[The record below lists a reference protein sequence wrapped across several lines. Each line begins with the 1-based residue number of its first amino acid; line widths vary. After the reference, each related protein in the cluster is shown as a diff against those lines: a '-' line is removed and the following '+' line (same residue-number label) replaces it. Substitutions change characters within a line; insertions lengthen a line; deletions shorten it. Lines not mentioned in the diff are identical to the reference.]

1 MTRGCST
8 YFASSKHSRSGGPR
22 FGTTWVEAVRDTANS
37 TVRVAG
43 SLGTVHSPQAG
54 QHLLITH
61 LVEANVGLAD
71 GQIGVRP
78 PQHDH
83 VVHLRSEPPL
93 EVGRADRHR
102 HHDPAGTLVTAP
114 ARRRDRGPAG
124 GDPVVDQHRGAAVQL
139 QRRAAHPVGRGAP
152 GDLPGLAL
160 DLAPDGALVEAEPA
174 QRRVVDRLD
183 ALGDRADGQLRVPGS
198 ADLARDHHVQR
209 GIEPPRDGGGDDH
222 AAARDAEHDRGFA
235 HASHQRHGQPFAS
248 LDPVE
253 EPPMLPDTRSDPLG
267 WPPVEH
273 NGAVVPLQG
282 ALEPDSSS
290 EPRHTGCL
298 DRPDRSLACLM
309 TACTMRAPFPPGFH
323 RRSQWA
329 PWPWGPR
336 QRGGLGNGWW
346 DYLRRWPIGRGG
358 RTRRS
363 VLVVTAY
370 ILIQTEGGKAAQ
382 VAKEIS
388 EIKGVQQAE
397 DVTGPYDVIVRAEA
411 RNVDDLGK
419 LVVARVQA
427 VDGITRTLTCPVVHL

>member
-124 GDPVVDQHRGAAVQL
+124 GDPVVDQ
-139 QRRAAHPVGRGAP
+139 GRGAP

-183 ALGDRADGQLRVPGS
+183 ASATAPTASSGFPG
-198 ADLARDHHVQR
+198 
-209 GIEPPRDGGGDDH
+209 
-222 AAARDAEHDRGFA
+222 
-235 HASHQRHGQPFAS
+235 
-248 LDPVE
+248 
-253 EPPMLPDTRSDPLG
+253 
-267 WPPVEH
+267 
-273 NGAVVPLQG
+273 
-282 ALEPDSSS
+282 
-290 EPRHTGCL
+290 
-298 DRPDRSLACLM
+298 
-309 TACTMRAPFPPGFH
+309 
-323 RRSQWA
+323 
-329 PWPWGPR
+329 
-336 QRGGLGNGWW
+336 
-346 DYLRRWPIGRGG
+346 
-358 RTRRS
+358 
-363 VLVVTAY
+363 
-370 ILIQTEGGKAAQ
+370 
-382 VAKEIS
+382 
-388 EIKGVQQAE
+388 
-397 DVTGPYDVIVRAEA
+397 
-411 RNVDDLGK
+411 
-419 LVVARVQA
+419 
-427 VDGITRTLTCPVVHL
+427 